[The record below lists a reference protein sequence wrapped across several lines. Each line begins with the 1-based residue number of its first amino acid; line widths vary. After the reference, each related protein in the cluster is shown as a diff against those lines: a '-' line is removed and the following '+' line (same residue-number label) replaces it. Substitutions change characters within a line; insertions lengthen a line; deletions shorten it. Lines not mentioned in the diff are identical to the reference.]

1 MSKAISR
8 VVLAVVVIVV
18 IIAVVGAAI
27 ALTHKS
33 TTITPSASSSSL
45 ITSATTTPV
54 TLTLVTFSDPANEW
68 MQYAASVFEAQHP
81 GVTIKI
87 VSFSFSQYL
96 TNEILLLKRVRP
108 LTT

>member
-81 GVTIKI
+81 RGDDQNCELFVFAVPYKRNN
-87 VSFSFSQYL
+87 FS
-96 TNEILLLKRVRP
+96 
-108 LTT
+108 